1 LTDPD
6 LPAHTIDVG
15 TPGDVADRDLAGGD
29 VRLQGVDAIQRDPTR
44 CHVQL
49 ALAK

>member
-1 LTDPD
+1 M
-6 LPAHTIDVG
+6 
-15 TPGDVADRDLAGGD
+15 ADRDLAGRD
-29 VRLQGVDAIQRDPTR
+29 VCLQRADAVKLDPTR